1 MRRRRGVAPCAKTNK
16 FIRGRMSCG
25 WRRSSI
31 MKKMLKAAAVLAA
44 ILMAFTLGACDD
56 GSSSGSG
63 GGGDIDG
70 NGGGTNNNKPVDPNA
85 PKSDYLKME
94 KNDFRGYYEVVGV
107 YSSKIPSDGAIVI
120 PDGVEVYSLLWDY
133 DTGEQ
138 EFLES
143 VDKIKSISLPAIM
156 TSNSFGNVIAYSWV
170 TGGFAENIDII
181 YRGTLSQW
189 CEHGCTEGSLPNAK
203 SIKVDNGT
211 TDLKTLT
218 DLVIPDGVEKINDTA
233 FWMLPNIKSVTI
245 PASVKEIDRTA
256 FGINLDDGYP
266 EDTKIAVVNYKG
278 TLGQWC
284 EMDIYEETLVPR
296 PESIKMSDGTDLK
309 TLTEITA
316 DDIAG
321 AKRIGYQ
328 AFMGCSRLKSFE
340 IPESVTEISEW
351 AFADCSSL
359 TSLTFKATDGWY
371 YTKDFTG
378 EAVDVTDAQYNAKQV
393 QRNGYWGLSRFYR
406 KTE

>member
-1 MRRRRGVAPCAKTNK
+1 
-16 FIRGRMSCG
+16 
-25 WRRSSI
+25 

-44 ILMAFTLGACDD
+44 ILMAFTLGACDN

-85 PKSDYLKME
+85 PKSDYLKIE
-94 KNDFRGYYEVVGV
+94 KNDFWAYYEVVGV

-133 DTGEQ
+133 DTGDQ

-156 TSNSFGNVIAYSWV
+156 SSGSFNNVIAYSWYAD
-170 TGGFAENIDII
+170 GFAENIDII

-189 CEHGCTEGSLPNAK
+189 CEHGCIEGSLPNAK

-218 DLVIPDGVEKINDTA
+218 DLVIPDGVEKINATA
-233 FWMLPNIKSVTI
+233 FFMLPNIKSVTI
-245 PASVKEIDRTA
+245 PASVKKIDRDA
-256 FGINLDDGYP
+256 FRINLDDGYP
-266 EDTKIAVVNYKG
+266 EETKIAVVNYKG

-284 EMDIYEETLVPR
+284 EMDIHEETLVPR

-309 TLTEITA
+309 MLTKITA

-328 AFMGCSRLKSFE
+328 AFMGCSRLQSIV
-340 IPESVTEISEW
+340 IPESVTEINLG
-351 AFADCSSL
+351 ACNFCSNL
-359 TSLTFKATDGWY
+359 RTVDFEITDGWY
-371 YTKDFTG
+371 INADDSEFDVSNAASELATITG
-378 EAVDVTDAQYNAKQV
+378 STNTVI
-393 QRNGYWGLSRFYR
+393 YR